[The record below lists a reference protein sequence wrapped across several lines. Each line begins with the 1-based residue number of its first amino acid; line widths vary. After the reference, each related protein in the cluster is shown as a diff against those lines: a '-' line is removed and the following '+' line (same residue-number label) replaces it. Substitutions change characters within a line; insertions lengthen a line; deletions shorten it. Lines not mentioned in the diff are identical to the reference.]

1 MGGERDGDFTD
12 KFNHRGLEWWFLK
25 LWSRLIV
32 FNPYNHLT
40 YFSKIEVSPPTKAK
54 ANSN

>member
-1 MGGERDGDFTD
+1 MGAEREGDFTE
-12 KFNHRGLEWWFLK
+12 KFNDRGQWWFLK
-25 LWSRLIV
+25 HWSRLTV

-40 YFSKIEVSPPTKAK
+40 YFLKIEVSPPTKAK